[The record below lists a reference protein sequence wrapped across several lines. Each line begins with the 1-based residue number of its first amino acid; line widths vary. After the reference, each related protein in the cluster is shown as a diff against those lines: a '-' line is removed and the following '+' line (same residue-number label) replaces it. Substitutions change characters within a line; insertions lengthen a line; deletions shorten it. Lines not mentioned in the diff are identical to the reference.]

1 MITIKTMY
9 DFYSLTFKNNINE
22 VKEEIIILENT
33 KALII
38 KSLYTNNIPEYII
51 LDKDKIEKGELE
63 LISSPFTN
71 KEKFYNIQVDNL
83 KDYIIRI
90 NNRKRYIKEQESK
103 LIPFKIYAYII
114 KRFNMLLTEAIINEA
129 YEFFDLFLGKL
140 YIITTDKRRPSID
153 WKKSNENKNKL
164 LEEGKIQY
172 LKADAEKAKEE
183 GKEYKGIQWLENIK
197 TLGMFF
203 KWELKNV
210 QYVRIPNLANYNF
223 IPYDSRRGPVEQLNS
238 LRKKYTEEELIKKF
252 KKDNVN

>member
-1 MITIKTMY
+1 MY

-164 LEEGKIQY
+164 LEE
-172 LKADAEKAKEE
+172 
-183 GKEYKGIQWLENIK
+183 
-197 TLGMFF
+197 
-203 KWELKNV
+203 
-210 QYVRIPNLANYNF
+210 
-223 IPYDSRRGPVEQLNS
+223 
-238 LRKKYTEEELIKKF
+238 
-252 KKDNVN
+252 